1 MAKYAFLVSFFIFVC
16 FLFVFFCFCYNSK
29 VGGVVFVVVLFAILI
44 IIYLLMEKDR
54 YCLDQM
60 FLSFS
65 SVGIRRSFTLLHRDT
80 LPSP

>member
-1 MAKYAFLVSFFIFVC
+1 MAKYAFLVSFFIC
-16 FLFVFFCFCYNSK
+16 FFVFAIIARW
-29 VGGVVFVVVLFAILI
+29 VEGVVFAVVLFVILI

-54 YCLDQM
+54 YCLDQI

>member
-1 MAKYAFLVSFFIFVC
+1 MAKYAFLVSFFIC
-16 FLFVFFCFCYNSK
+16 LFFICFFCFCYNSK
-29 VGGVVFVVVLFAILI
+29 VGGVVFVVVLFVILI

-65 SVGIRRSFTLLHRDT
+65 SVGIRRSCTLLHRDT